1 MDPVLEGICGGTRVY
16 GGLCGASGRAVSR
29 GVLVSRKVS
38 AQNPQM
44 DYAGLVILLQLE
56 WKYLQMTVPDIDTL
70 MEPIKRDLREAFLPA
85 IFGRGYEVNNRM

>member
-1 MDPVLEGICGGTRVY
+1 M
-16 GGLCGASGRAVSR
+16 
-29 GVLVSRKVS
+29 VSRKVS